1 MKPELRAALAE
12 KGRCDLPGVL
22 LAAAECA
29 PLAKTGGLAD
39 VVGTLPKSLAALGFD
54 ARIITPYH
62 RVIKEK
68 YASQVTHLTDFYIDL
83 GWRHQYVGIERLLL
97 DGIVIYLVD
106 NEFYFGD
113 RIYLGGEAEGEQ
125 YAFFARAI
133 LEALPRLDFTPEIL
147 HCNDWHTAVLPM
159 LMKTQYAGRMQSR
172 MQTLLTIHNIAYQGK
187 FSFEF
192 VQDLLGIDARYY
204 TPEFME
210 LNGCANLL
218 KAGCVFADH
227 INTVSPSYAG
237 EIRTAAYGEG
247 LEGILNARQHQ
258 LSGILNGIDTAVFDP
273 AHDGGIAAPYSAD
286 GLSGKAACRAALCR
300 ELGLEIGAH
309 TPIVAMVT
317 RMTPQK
323 GFDLVQCVLDE
334 LMDSEDMA
342 FVLLGT
348 GNAEYEDFMRSAE
361 WRHKGR
367 LCAYI
372 GYDEA
377 LSHRVYAGSDFL
389 LMPSSFEP
397 CGLSQMIAMR
407 YGTLPIVRETGGLRD
422 SVQPY
427 NRFTGEGTGFSFANF
442 NAYELADTIRRAL
455 ALYHND
461 HDAYC
466 RVQRQAMSQDFSFTR
481 SAEDYAHLY
490 LLLLPEDTT
499 PKHDAADEAFRSPI
513 GALET
518 GAAVRLAFADTE
530 ALVFDAAVELY
541 GDAYSDTVAMTQ
553 TAAGFE
559 AAVTMPAA
567 PQALRYRFRL
577 ACNDGGIRWLCA
589 APDGRHAR
597 LCDAPGDGWRLTVY
611 RAGFTTP
618 AWFRTGVMY
627 QIFPDRFARDSS
639 ATAQRGME
647 HHRRMGQTVHC
658 HAGWDEPVEWRA
670 NTPEGEYAPVDF
682 YGGTL
687 RGIADRLHYLQK
699 LGVTVLYLNPIFES
713 ASNHRYDTGDYRK
726 VDPILG
732 TNADFKKLCAAA
744 ADCGIRIVLDGVF
757 AHTGADSRY
766 FNRFRHYPGCGAYN
780 SRSSV
785 YARWYSFAHY
795 PDDYKCWW
803 DFKDLPAVNAANPD
817 WRKYMITGERS
828 IVKTWLHDGAS
839 GWRLDVADELPDDVL
854 RGMRSAA
861 KETDP
866 DSVLLGEVWEDA
878 VTKVSYGE
886 RRQYALG
893 DALDS
898 VMNYPLRDGLVTFL
912 TGRSTARALAD
923 LLLSQRLNYPRPLYY
938 ALMNLT
944 ASHDVA
950 RTRSALALD
959 FDPRSRTRAELA
971 ALEITDAMAA
981 RGAQLQVLA
990 AAVQFWLPGI
1000 PSIYYGDETGMQ
1012 GLCDPF
1018 NRAPLQMC
1026 DTQMLQWYAQL
1037 TALRHAHPALTRGE
1051 VAVFAPAGDVLCVLR
1066 VIADG
1071 RDAFGEEAEDEAL
1084 LLTVNRAAHPVRCH
1098 VELTCPGAGLCEET
1112 RLAFV
1117 RSEYDCAADCTDDTH
1132 IAIHDGVGAFDLP
1145 PYAAKIY
1152 RLENRHGT
1160 ETGS

>member
-237 EIRTAAYGEG
+237 EIRTVAYGEG

-286 GLSGKAACRAALCR
+286 DLSGKAACRAALCR

-397 CGLSQMIAMR
+397 CGLSQMMAMR
-407 YGTLPIVRETGGLRD
+407 YGTVPIVHETGGLKD
-422 SVQPY
+422 SVRAYKDFDGIGDGFAFSDYQAKDLYLAISEAVKLYFGDEEMFDRLRVRCMKKDFSWDKSAERY
-427 NRFTGEGTGFSFANF
+427 NRMYEDICGGAGAGEPIPFEEAFDQLRHCYMENERTNRVRHESGYQRVVQITIIGRGAGTF
-442 NAYELADTIRRAL
+442 TIRFNENGMQVEPTSASDAEAYVHCSFDNLL
-455 ALYHND
+455 AMARGFVTVD
-461 HDAYC
+461 K
-466 RVQRQAMSQDFSFTR
+466 
-481 SAEDYAHLY
+481 LY
-490 LLLLPEDTT
+490 LSGQL
-499 PKHDAADEAFRSPI
+499 
-513 GALET
+513 
-518 GAAVRLAFADTE
+518 RLSGN
-530 ALVFDAAVELY
+530 L
-541 GDAYSDTVAMTQ
+541 SK
-553 TAAGFE
+553 GFE
-559 AAVTMPAA
+559 I
-567 PQALRYRFRL
+567 RY
-577 ACNDGGIRWLCA
+577 
-589 APDGRHAR
+589 
-597 LCDAPGDGWRLTVY
+597 
-611 RAGFTTP
+611 
-618 AWFRTGVMY
+618 
-627 QIFPDRFARDSS
+627 
-639 ATAQRGME
+639 
-647 HHRRMGQTVHC
+647 
-658 HAGWDEPVEWRA
+658 
-670 NTPEGEYAPVDF
+670 
-682 YGGTL
+682 
-687 RGIADRLHYLQK
+687 
-699 LGVTVLYLNPIFES
+699 
-713 ASNHRYDTGDYRK
+713 
-726 VDPILG
+726 
-732 TNADFKKLCAAA
+732 
-744 ADCGIRIVLDGVF
+744 
-757 AHTGADSRY
+757 
-766 FNRFRHYPGCGAYN
+766 
-780 SRSSV
+780 
-785 YARWYSFAHY
+785 
-795 PDDYKCWW
+795 
-803 DFKDLPAVNAANPD
+803 
-817 WRKYMITGERS
+817 
-828 IVKTWLHDGAS
+828 
-839 GWRLDVADELPDDVL
+839 
-854 RGMRSAA
+854 
-861 KETDP
+861 
-866 DSVLLGEVWEDA
+866 
-878 VTKVSYGE
+878 
-886 RRQYALG
+886 
-893 DALDS
+893 
-898 VMNYPLRDGLVTFL
+898 
-912 TGRSTARALAD
+912 
-923 LLLSQRLNYPRPLYY
+923 LLSPAKQR
-938 ALMNLT
+938 A
-944 ASHDVA
+944 
-950 RTRSALALD
+950 
-959 FDPRSRTRAELA
+959 
-971 ALEITDAMAA
+971 
-981 RGAQLQVLA
+981 
-990 AAVQFWLPGI
+990 
-1000 PSIYYGDETGMQ
+1000 
-1012 GLCDPF
+1012 
-1018 NRAPLQMC
+1018 
-1026 DTQMLQWYAQL
+1026 
-1037 TALRHAHPALTRGE
+1037 
-1051 VAVFAPAGDVLCVLR
+1051 
-1066 VIADG
+1066 
-1071 RDAFGEEAEDEAL
+1071 
-1084 LLTVNRAAHPVRCH
+1084 
-1098 VELTCPGAGLCEET
+1098 
-1112 RLAFV
+1112 
-1117 RSEYDCAADCTDDTH
+1117 
-1132 IAIHDGVGAFDLP
+1132 
-1145 PYAAKIY
+1145 
-1152 RLENRHGT
+1152 
-1160 ETGS
+1160 